1 MAGEGGKEATLRTFA
16 GAVAL
21 VTGGASGIGAALGR
35 ELARRG
41 AHVVLADRDGED
53 ARAEAARITAA
64 GGQAEG
70 ATLDVSDAAA
80 VDALV
85 ADVLARHARLDYLF
99 NNAGI
104 AVGGEV
110 RDLTLEDWRQ
120 AVEVNLMGVVHG
132 VRAAW
137 PRMIEQGF
145 GHVVNTASMAAFL
158 TAALAAPY
166 GATKSAVVGLSRAL
180 RVEGAAHAL
189 RVSVLCPGVI
199 RTPILEG
206 GGRHGR
212 VRNFLDPGIQKALWE
227 RTRPMDVDVF
237 AHRALDDVARNRAI
251 IVHPAWW
258 RVLRFLSGVAPSLMD
273 ALARREFE
281 KLGALR
287 GGQTSLA
294 SSE

>member
-1 MAGEGGKEATLRTFA
+1 MAGPGEKEAGLRTFA
-16 GAVAL
+16 VGVAL

-41 AHVVLADRDGED
+41 AFVVLADRDGDD

-64 GGQAEG
+64 GGRAEA
-70 ATLDVSDAAA
+70 ATLDVRDAAA

-85 ADVLARHARLDYLF
+85 AEVFARHARLDYLF

-110 RDLTLEDWRQ
+110 RDLTLEDWRE
-120 AVEVNLMGVVHG
+120 AVEVDLMGVVHG
-132 VRAAW
+132 VQAAW
-137 PRMIEQGF
+137 PRMIGQGF

-158 TAALAAPY
+158 ATALAAPY

-180 RVEGAAHAL
+180 RVEGAANGL

-199 RTPILEG
+199 RTPILDG
-206 GGRHGR
+206 GGRYGR
-212 VRNFLDPGIQKALWE
+212 LRHFLDPGIQKALWE
-227 RTRPMDVDVF
+227 RTRPMDVDLF
-237 AHRALDDVARNRAI
+237 ARRALDDVARNRAV

-258 RVLRFLSGVAPSLMD
+258 RVLRFLNGVAPSLID
-273 ALARREFE
+273 ALARRELA
-281 KLGALR
+281 KIRTLLGR
-287 GGQTSLA
+287 
-294 SSE
+294 

>member
-1 MAGEGGKEATLRTFA
+1 VAGAGGKAATLRTFA

-41 AHVVLADRDGED
+41 AFVVLADRDGED
-53 ARAEAARITAA
+53 ARAEAVRITAA
-64 GGQAEG
+64 GGRAEA
-70 ATLDVSDAAA
+70 ATLDVRDAAV

-85 ADVLARHARLDYLF
+85 AEVFARHARLDYLF

-110 RDLTLEDWRQ
+110 RDLTLEDWRE
-120 AVEVNLMGVVHG
+120 AVEVDLMGVVHG
-132 VRAAW
+132 VQAAW
-137 PRMIEQGF
+137 PRMIGQGF

-158 TAALAAPY
+158 ATALAAPY

-180 RVEGAAHAL
+180 RVEGAANSL

-199 RTPILEG
+199 RTPILDG

-227 RTRPMDVDVF
+227 RTRPMDADLF
-237 AHRALDDVARNRAI
+237 ARRALDDVARNRAV

-258 RVLRFLSGVAPSLMD
+258 RVLRLLSGVAPSLVD
-273 ALARREFE
+273 ALARRELA
-281 KLGALR
+281 KIRALR
-287 GGQTSLA
+287 G
-294 SSE
+294 E